1 MLSAVVCLVPP
12 PRGVPLTR
20 PAEQVVRS
28 LSSLV
33 PACVA
38 GVLRD
43 VTVAGPPGL
52 DLQVVADHAGCAL
65 VEAADPAAA
74 LAAAL
79 AKSRHRHVLVLRA
92 GYAVGD
98 LVDELDDMLGASE
111 VAPRRLQAAA
121 DGFAQRLLPALAPVV
136 GLLAPTD
143 LCRRRMPCDLGAL
156 IAAFARAP
164 AFRSRARR
172 AF

>member
-1 MLSAVVCLVPP
+1 MLSAVVCLLPP
-12 PRGVPLTR
+12 PRGVPLAR

-43 VTVAGPPGL
+43 VMVAGPPGL

-65 VEAADPAAA
+65 VEAAAPAAA

-79 AKSRHRHVLVLRA
+79 ARSGRRHVLVLRA

-98 LVDELDDMLGASE
+98 VIDELDDILQARD
-111 VAPRRLQAAA
+111 VVPRRLRAVGE
-121 DGFAQRLLPALAPVV
+121 GFAQRLLPALAPVV

-164 AFRSRARR
+164 AFRATARR
-172 AF
+172 AL